1 MHSAQITKNVGYHLL
16 FLLFASFFMPIICIY
31 DPISVHNSFASFI
44 FACAFAPSE
53 GHSILFLF
61 GFLFMGLFIV
71 SLLKIYY
78 DKHKWMV
85 IPLAFSVC
93 DIIMHIIYTFTVNIG
108 LLFAY
113 GILSP
118 IGLVYK
124 VWRTYVFYKY
134 YIHFRNTTA
143 YKL

>member
-1 MHSAQITKNVGYHLL
+1 MNSAHITKNVGYHLL
-16 FLLFASFFMPIICIY
+16 FLLFASLFMPIISIY
-31 DPISVHNSFASFI
+31 DPISVHNSFATFI
-44 FACAFAPSE
+44 YACALS
-53 GHSILFLF
+53 GDSMLFLS
-61 GFLFMGLFIV
+61 GSLFIILFIV

-78 DKHKWMV
+78 NKNKWIM

-124 VWRTYVFYKY
+124 IWRTYVFYKY
-134 YIHFRNTTA
+134 YIHFRNTTTDES
-143 YKL
+143 